1 MQPKTVVKGRF
12 GLQNERMVTLT
23 DIRKTQSYQGLWR
36 FSQTAARLT
45 FPVGLYTNFMH
56 ACPKPLIL
64 LGNPHLFPSPAW
76 RSPRGGPM
84 HKTEQFYASNSSS
97 SNLLVH
103 YSLLSI
109 TCTALFATD
118 SLFHFKQGVGE
129 MASMTSG
136 PN

>member
-1 MQPKTVVKGRF
+1 MQSKTFVKGQF

-64 LGNPHLFPSPAW
+64 RWNPQPCPSPAW

-84 HKTEQFYASNSSS
+84 HKSEQFYASNSSS

-103 YSLLSI
+103 CSLLSI
-109 TCTALFATD
+109 TSTALLAANG
-118 SLFHFKQGVGE
+118 LVHFKEGIRE
-129 MASMTSG
+129 M
-136 PN
+136 